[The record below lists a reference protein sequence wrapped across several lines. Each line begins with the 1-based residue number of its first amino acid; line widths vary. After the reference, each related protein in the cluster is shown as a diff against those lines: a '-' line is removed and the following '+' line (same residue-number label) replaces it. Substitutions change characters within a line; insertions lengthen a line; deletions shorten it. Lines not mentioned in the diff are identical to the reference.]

1 MYFELIMKSEV
12 WKKKSLI
19 LDFAISDLKN
29 RYRNS
34 VLGFVWTLL
43 EPLFILL
50 VLYVVFTNIFKSSI
64 EYFPLYL
71 LLGLIMW
78 NMFVRGTQ
86 LALNSLHSRGPI
98 LSQIRIPTEIPSIS
112 SSLTS
117 LFMLTFE
124 MIVFGIFLIAFH
136 FIPPLTAIILPLIIG
151 LEFILVLG
159 ISLPLSVL
167 NIRFRDTQFIWAVVI
182 QAGFFLTPIF
192 YRLDILPIQAQNI
205 LVFSPMVQ
213 ILNFAHDAT
222 LYGRFPTT
230 DNIAI
235 AVGTTFLVLLIGY
248 AIFRKLSHRIIEEL

>member
-1 MYFELIMKSEV
+1 MSMRNEL

-19 LDFAISDLKN
+19 WDFAISDLKN

-86 LALNSLHSRGPI
+86 LALNSIHSRGPV
-98 LSQIRIPTEIPSIS
+98 LSQIHIPPEIPSIS

-117 LFMLTFE
+117 LLMLTFE
-124 MIVFGIFLIAFH
+124 MIVFIIFLVVFH
-136 FIPPLTAIILPLIIG
+136 FLPPLTVIILPLIIG
-151 LEFILVLG
+151 LEFVLVLG

-167 NIRFRDTQFIWAVVI
+167 NVRFRDTQFIWTVII

-192 YRLDILPIQAQNI
+192 YKLDILPKQVQSI

-213 ILNFAHDAT
+213 ILNFAHDAVI
-222 LYGRFPTT
+222 YGKLPTIE
-230 DNIAI
+230 NSII
-235 AVGTTFLVLLIGY
+235 AVGTTFLILLTGY
-248 AIFRKLSHRIIEEL
+248 AVFRRLSHRIIEEL